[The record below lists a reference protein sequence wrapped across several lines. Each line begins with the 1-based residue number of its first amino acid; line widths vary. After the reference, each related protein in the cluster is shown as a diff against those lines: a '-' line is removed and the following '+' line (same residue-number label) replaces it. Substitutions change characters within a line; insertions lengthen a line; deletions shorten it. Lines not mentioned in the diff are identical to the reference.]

1 MNTIPFETLTLCGRA
16 QKNSQSQEPKMPN
29 PNNQVM
35 SNYVL
40 HARMYRCIIAN
51 AQMVAGG
58 AALIAA
64 VVGGYFYTKR

>member
-1 MNTIPFETLTLCGRA
+1 
-16 QKNSQSQEPKMPN
+16 MPN

-35 SNYVL
+35 SNYTL
-40 HARMYRCIIAN
+40 DARMYRCIITN